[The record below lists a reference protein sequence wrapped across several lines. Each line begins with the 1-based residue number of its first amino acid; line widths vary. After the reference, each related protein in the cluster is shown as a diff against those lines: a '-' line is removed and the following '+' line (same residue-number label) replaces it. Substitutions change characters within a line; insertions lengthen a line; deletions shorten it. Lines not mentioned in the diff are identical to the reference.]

1 VINISSD
8 GRLQTG
14 WQRQPVVLQASYA
27 EVGVKVECSEKEVEL
42 WSSEL
47 LG

>member
-1 VINISSD
+1 
-8 GRLQTG
+8 
-14 WQRQPVVLQASYA
+14 VVLQASYA